1 MKKAEDMM
9 RAVRDWVKRY
19 SKEGTKEYA
28 ENELRIF
35 RVTAY
40 KIDFVQEKN
49 VDCNI
54 YGYQT
59 LAFTH
64 IYVDDEREF
73 KESDVLIINI
83 PESIMPNSTN
93 CTPIIFHINKKEY
106 LTTISWTDVRDYEG
120 RNSSYDHARGLYGS
134 KGLQCIDL
142 YDTQSI
148 MITLKKAVGY
158 GNVVYEY
165 AYVMDHTAP
174 ATSGSYFPYAAA
186 ASYGELSELDEL
198 FMENGLMTVEQGTL
212 TNDIICLELDYL
224 YNEAYLLFTQER
236 KVSDDTVYGYRA
248 RMYVTNRGKAP
259 SAANLAASANAG
271 VTLGTIIAGQS
282 VTGISGTEHYG
293 ITLKASAT
301 YKVRYVLYEI
311 RGISRYD
318 N

>member
-40 KIDFVQEKN
+40 KMDFVEERN
-49 VDCNI
+49 VNCKS

-83 PESIMPNSTN
+83 PESIMPNSKN

-120 RNSSYDHARGLYGS
+120 RNSSYDCARGLYGS

-174 ATSGSYFPYAAA
+174 ATSGLYFPYAVA

-198 FMENGLMTVEQGTL
+198 FMENGLMTVEQGTF
-212 TNDIICLELDYL
+212 TNGIICLELDYN
-224 YNEAYLLFTQER
+224 YNQVYLLFTQER

-248 RMYVTNRGKAP
+248 RMYVTNKGKAP
-259 SAANLAASANAG
+259 AGTNLAASANAG
-271 VTLGTIIAGQS
+271 VTLGTIIEGS
-282 VTGISGTEHYG
+282 SISGISGTNHHG
-293 ITLKASAT
+293 ITLKATSA
-301 YKVRYVLYEI
+301 YKVRYVLYQI
-311 RGISRYD
+311 RGISKYD